1 MTTIWTPRWPKR
13 RFFIVYGLH
22 QGGRDVTWKGTMLH
36 FQILHNTHCLPTPPP
51 PPPKFQILLSGP
63 HIPKAFLNN
72 LCNLWEENR
81 VLYEFLF
88 WQPLDNVAVLVDN
101 KYSTVFLLLK
111 FARKISLVPS
121 WKQIKTKQKKKR
133 MSTNMPLWSQV
144 QLIFFCFLVKSL
156 NSPKRACLPK
166 KERKFNVWK
175 SSRF

>member
-36 FQILHNTHCLPTPPP
+36 FQILHNTLCLPP

-63 HIPKAFLNN
+63 HISKAFLNN

-88 WQPLDNVAVLVDN
+88 WQPLDNVAVMVDN

>member
-1 MTTIWTPRWPKR
+1 MSTIWTPRWPKR

-36 FQILHNTHCLPTPPP
+36 FQIPHNTLCLPP

-121 WKQIKTKQKKKR
+121 WKQIKTKQNKKTHVNQHAAMK
-133 MSTNMPLWSQV
+133 SGAND
-144 QLIFFCFLVKSL
+144 FLVKSL

>member
-1 MTTIWTPRWPKR
+1 MSTIWTPRWPKR
-13 RFFIVYGLH
+13 RFFIVYELH
-22 QGGRDVTWKGTMLH
+22 QGGRDVTWKGTMPH
-36 FQILHNTHCLPTPPP
+36 FQIPHNPPCLPPP

-121 WKQIKTKQKKKR
+121 WKQIKTKQNKKTHVNQHAAMK
-133 MSTNMPLWSQV
+133 SGANDFLLFSCKIAQFSQTSV
-144 QLIFFCFLVKSL
+144 PTQ
-156 NSPKRACLPK
+156 
-166 KERKFNVWK
+166 ERTEI
-175 SSRF
+175 